1 MFHIWPT
8 KVTKMPVI
16 WLYDATASK
25 YKVLDKS
32 PEDLR
37 SEPMSRTCCS
47 RPRLWHRIWCSCDNG
62 LGDINECHC
71 LYDRVW
77 EDWR

>member
-1 MFHIWPT
+1 M
-8 KVTKMPVI
+8 MPQHQN
-16 WLYDATASK
+16 

-47 RPRLWHRIWCSCDNG
+47 RPRLWHRMWWSCDNG
-62 LGDINECHC
+62 CHC
-71 LYDRVW
+71 LYDRVR